1 MRVPP
6 IGQRTSVWKG
16 IDVVQPVARR
26 EMDWKV
32 VVEQIRAGDPA
43 GAETLYRNLA
53 AGARLFL
60 QRRLGIQDVEDRV
73 HDLFIVVVETI
84 QRGELREPERLM
96 GFVRTVLYRQLH
108 LEISRM
114 AETRRKSVDLTSA
127 AWLTDGKPS
136 PEQQTAAHEKLE
148 LMKQVLRKMSE
159 REFQVLTRFYLHEQ
173 TPEQIRKEMCLTQTQ
188 FDLLKSRAKARL
200 TESLQRKLT
209 LARFSRK

>member
-1 MRVPP
+1 MHSSPSYRQEGSVRVPP

-60 QRRLGIQDVEDRV
+60 RRRLGTQDVEDRI
-73 HDLFIVVVETI
+73 HDLFIIVVETI

-96 GFVRTVLYRQLH
+96 GFVRTVLYRQLN
-108 LEISRM
+108 LEISRIVD
-114 AETRRKSVDLTSA
+114 ARRTSVELTSNTRLIA
-127 AWLTDGKPS
+127 AEPT
-136 PEQQTAAHEKLE
+136 PEEQAADREKVE
-148 LMKQVLRKMSE
+148 LMKQVLRKMTE
-159 REFQVLTRFYLHEQ
+159 REFEVLTRFYLHEE
-173 TPEQIRKEMCLTQTQ
+173 TPERIRKE
-188 FDLLKSRAKARL
+188 
-200 TESLQRKLT
+200 
-209 LARFSRK
+209 

>member
-1 MRVPP
+1 
-6 IGQRTSVWKG
+6 
-16 IDVVQPVARR
+16 
-26 EMDWKV
+26 MDWKV